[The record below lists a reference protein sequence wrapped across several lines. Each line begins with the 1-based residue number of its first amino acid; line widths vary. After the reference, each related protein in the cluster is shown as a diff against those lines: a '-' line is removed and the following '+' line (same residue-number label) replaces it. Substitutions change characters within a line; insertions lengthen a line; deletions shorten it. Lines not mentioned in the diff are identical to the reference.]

1 MKKTIRQI
9 ITALVLLGVLVGWI
23 SLPWQAVLALLLVL
37 VLWLALT
44 RLGQQTLAITM
55 MGVSTLKQR
64 IGPSLVIVVGIAGV
78 VGVMV
83 SMLAMAEG
91 LRRTLEPSGSED
103 SAIVLRSGARVEANS
118 IITREQASLIG
129 SLPGVARD
137 EKNQGLISAELSQM
151 VSLPTRDGAR
161 EAHVQVRGV
170 EAQAWQVRPD
180 VRVVAGRKPEPGKRE
195 LLVGEAAQRQFEGL
209 DIGQT
214 VDLVSPGWLVVGV
227 MKAGDASDSEIW
239 TDATTLANAHKRT
252 TYQSVVVRLA
262 GAQAMEQLKAALES
276 DPRLDLQAETTRDYF
291 LKQSQSL
298 TQLISALGAVIGGIM
313 AIGASFGA
321 LNTMYAAVAKRSRDI
336 GVLRALGFRNAS
348 VVLAVLMETMLV
360 AALGGALGAVLAWLL
375 FNGQSVSTATE
386 NFNQLVFEFHVTPA
400 LLWTGMKWAL
410 AIGLIGG
417 SYPALRAARMQVT
430 DSLRA
435 V

>member
-1 MKKTIRQI
+1 MRKTFRQI
-9 ITALVLLGVLVGWI
+9 LTAMLLLGSLVAWVI
-23 SLPWQAVLALLLVL
+23 LPWQVAVVLLFVLA
-37 VLWLALT
+37 LWLALT
-44 RLGQQTLAITM
+44 QLGQQTLAITA
-55 MGVSTLKQR
+55 MGLSTLRQR
-64 IGPSLVIVVGIAGV
+64 TGPSLVIIVGIAGV
-78 VGVMV
+78 VGVIV

-91 LRRTLEPSGSED
+91 LRQTLEPSGSDD

-118 IITREQASLIG
+118 VITREQASLIG
-129 SLPGVARD
+129 SLPGIARD
-137 EKNQGLISAELSQM
+137 SSNKGLVSAELSQM
-151 VSLPTRDGAR
+151 VSLSTRDGTR

-170 EAQAWQVRPD
+170 EIQAWDVRPN
-180 VRVVAGRKPEPGKRE
+180 VRVVAGRRPEPGKRE
-195 LLVGEAAQRQFEGL
+195 LLVGEAAQGQFQGL
-209 DIGQT
+209 EIGET
-214 VDLVSPGWLVVGV
+214 IDLVSPGWVVVGV

-239 TDATTLANAHKRT
+239 TDATTLANAYKQT

-262 GAQAMEQLKAALES
+262 GPHALAQLKAALES
-276 DPRLDLQAETTRDYF
+276 DPRLKLEAETTRDYY

-298 TQLISALGAVIGGIM
+298 TRLIGVLGAVIGGIM

-336 GVLRALGFRNAS
+336 GVLRALGFRNIS
-348 VVLAVLMETMLV
+348 VVMAVLMETMLV
-360 AALGGALGAVLAWLL
+360 ASFGGALGALIAWLL

-386 NFNQLVFEFHVTPA
+386 NFNQLVFEFHVTPT

-417 SYPALRAARMQVT
+417 LYPALRAARAQVT

-435 V
+435 A